1 MTDKKRELLALLPYE
16 VQESKELTTS
26 AKLIL
31 ANIIQWYGTDYA
43 MENKSCYRTNI
54 EMMKDTDIK
63 SENSI
68 ISGTLLLQKKGLI
81 SRERGERGKASTY
94 ILNTEALK
102 SYTEKRPQNSNCSNN
117 NIDKETTL
125 LRTAI
130 GEMKSEISSLKN
142 TIEELKTAI
151 LIITSKLNCSTDI
164 ETDKEIDI
172 PVYGKES
179 NEVYSDDEGCIEA
192 LRGES
197 NPIPNDALEV
207 CPIDSWEENADIEA
221 WAEQYGS
228 DMVYN
233 NTSNFKE
240 WNAEIT
246 EVFKKLEEYITLL
259 FHSKNERESIKLQ
272 AGIEETFQWCNDN
285 RYKFNDNQFKKVQVQ
300 CRRWQSVANAK
311 VRYFKNG
318 KNKAMQQ
325 TVQKYNGSP
334 INPPMEQPHDSTE
347 NIIKPPA
354 PISESMPIAD
364 IPNDGTDWMDVLW
377 NGAVDN
383 VSKSGFSEFPLD
395 ETTLRFE
402 DMTDKQR
409 KYFTASPFEL
419 KEEDEPIRYIH
430 AYKWLRNADD
440 ADSLFE
446 TFNEKVIAIFGN
458 DVKVQEIYINEW
470 NRYCERVA

>member
-130 GEMKSEISSLKN
+130 GEMKSEISSLKSI
-142 TIEELKTAI
+142 IEELKAAI

-172 PVYGKES
+172 LEYDKVS
-179 NEVYSDDEGCIEA
+179 NEVHSDDDRRIEVMT
-192 LRGES
+192 GES
-197 NPIPNDALEV
+197 DTIPNDALDV

-221 WAEQYGS
+221 WAEQYGN
-228 DMVYN
+228 DMVHN

-246 EVFKKLEEYITLL
+246 EAFKKLEEYITLL
-259 FHSKNERESIKLQ
+259 FHSKYERESIKLQ
-272 AGIEETFQWCNDN
+272 AEIEAAFQWCNNN
-285 RYKFNDNQFKKVQVQ
+285 RGKFTDKQFNKVQVQ
-300 CRRWQSVANAK
+300 CRRWQSIVNAK
-311 VRYFKNG
+311 VRYFNNG
-318 KNKAMQQ
+318 KNKCQATAKDKEGVKQ
-325 TVQKYNGSP
+325 P
-334 INPPMEQPHDSTE
+334 ID
-347 NIIKPPA
+347 IISGGTA
-354 PISESMPIAD
+354 ITGLT
-364 IPNDGTDWMDVLW
+364 NDGSEWKNMVDDSNCSLTD
-377 NGAVDN
+377 
-383 VSKSGFSEFPLD
+383 EFPLN
-395 ETTLRFE
+395 ETTLNFE
-402 DMTDKQR
+402 NMTEEQR
-409 KYFTASPFEL
+409 RYFTASPFEL
-419 KEEDEPIRYIH
+419 NEQDEPLRYIR
-430 AYKWLRNADD
+430 AYKWLRNPGD
-440 ADSLFE
+440 ADRLFG
-446 TFNEKVIAIFGN
+446 TFYERVVAIVGK
-458 DVKVQEIYINEW
+458 DIKAQERYINEW
-470 NRYCERVA
+470 NRYCEQAA

>member
-1 MTDKKRELLALLPYE
+1 MTDKKRELLALLPNE
-16 VQESKELTTS
+16 VQKSKELTTS

-94 ILNTEALK
+94 ILNIEALK
-102 SYTEKRPQNSNCSNN
+102 SYTENRPINSNCGNN
-117 NIDKETTL
+117 NTDNETAL
-125 LRTAI
+125 LRTSI
-130 GEMKSEISSLKN
+130 GEMKSEICSLKN

-179 NEVYSDDEGCIEA
+179 NEVHSDDDRRIEVMT
-192 LRGES
+192 GES
-197 NPIPNDALEV
+197 DTLPNDALDV

-221 WAEQYGS
+221 WAEQYGN
-228 DMVYN
+228 DMVHN

-259 FHSKNERESIKLQ
+259 FHSRNERESIKLQ
-272 AGIEETFQWCNDN
+272 AEIEAAFQWCNDN
-285 RYKFNDNQFKKVQVQ
+285 RGKFTDRQFNKVQVQ
-300 CRRWQSVANAK
+300 CRRWQSVVNAK
-311 VRYFKNG
+311 VRYFNNG
-318 KNKAMQQ
+318 KNKCQA
-325 TVQKYNGSP
+325 TAKDKKSP
-334 INPPMEQPHDSTE
+334 IIPSLEQVTE
-347 NIIKPPA
+347 DTKQPIDIISGRTA
-354 PISESMPIAD
+354 ITGVS
-364 IPNDGTDWMDVLW
+364 NDDCKWKER
-377 NGAVDN
+377 VDN
-383 VSKSGFSEFPLD
+383 SNCSVTDEFPLN
-395 ETTLRFE
+395 ETTLCFE
-402 DMTDKQR
+402 NMTKEQR
-409 KYFTASPFEL
+409 RYFTASPFEL
-419 KEEDEPIRYIH
+419 NEQDEPLRYIR
-430 AYKWLRNADD
+430 AYKWLRNPGD
-440 ADSLFE
+440 ADRLFG
-446 TFNEKVIAIFGN
+446 TFYERVIAIVGK
-458 DVKVQEIYINEW
+458 DIKAQERYINEW
-470 NRYCERVA
+470 NRYCEQAA